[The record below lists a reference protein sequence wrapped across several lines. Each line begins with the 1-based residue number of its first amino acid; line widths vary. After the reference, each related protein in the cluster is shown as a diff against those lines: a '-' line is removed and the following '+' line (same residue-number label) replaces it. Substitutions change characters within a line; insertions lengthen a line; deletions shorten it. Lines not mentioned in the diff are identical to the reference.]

1 MKARKGL
8 LQYCKYCMLS
18 AKAGVCLCI
27 TMVAFILIL
36 LLLALLYARPAF
48 HGNIQTSEPWL
59 SRERTCFVNS
69 FFIFLVFIGHI
80 SQYQIPYS
88 PLERTLIRL
97 FIPGQLIVTTFF
109 FYSGYGI
116 MLSLCQKGGPYVHSL
131 ISRRFPQLLLNFS
144 IAVLLY
150 GVLQFSTGHSYSTS
164 HILLSLVGW
173 ESLGNSTWFIC
184 TTLIAY
190 LFIYVSFTI
199 CGTRRP
205 YAGVSLVAVLLAAC
219 IPLILLEKHSYW
231 VDTYLCIPAGMLFAL
246 CKSRVETLLA
256 RVPFP
261 SIALGGVIT
270 AAGYIM
276 HHYSG
281 SVAWHLGLPDYCMHL
296 PIVIAGSI
304 LFAFGLTLT
313 YGCISFRR
321 LPKFMVW
328 AGGAALFPLYIF
340 QRIPMIIG
348 LHFGLNET
356 YPHLYIAACLALS
369 IALAFIFMRLFRYL
383 AARLFPSA
391 KPPQSA
397 TSS

>member
-1 MKARKGL
+1 
-8 LQYCKYCMLS
+8 
-18 AKAGVCLCI
+18 
-27 TMVAFILIL
+27 MVAFILIL

-80 SQYQIPYS
+80 SQYQIPFH
-88 PLERTLIRL
+88 PIERELML
-97 FIPGQLIVTTFF
+97 YLVPGQLIVTTFF

-131 ISRRFPQLLLNFS
+131 ITRRFPQLLLNFS

-150 GVLQFSTGHSYSTS
+150 GVLQFSTGHSYSPS
-164 HILLSLVGW
+164 HVLLSLVGW
-173 ESLGNSTWFIC
+173 ESLGNSNWFIC

-199 CGTRRP
+199 CGTKRP

-219 IPLILLEKHSYW
+219 IPFILLEKDRWW

-246 CKSRVETLLA
+246 CKSRMETLLA

-261 SIALGGVIT
+261 TIALGIIIA

-276 HHYSG
+276 HLYPA
-281 SVAWHLGLPDYCMHL
+281 SVAWHLGMLENCPLL
-296 PIVIAGSI
+296 PIV
-304 LFAFGLTLT
+304 T
-313 YGCISFRR
+313 
-321 LPKFMVW
+321 
-328 AGGAALFPLYIF
+328 
-340 QRIPMIIG
+340 
-348 LHFGLNET
+348 
-356 YPHLYIAACLALS
+356 
-369 IALAFIFMRLFRYL
+369 
-383 AARLFPSA
+383 
-391 KPPQSA
+391 
-397 TSS
+397 